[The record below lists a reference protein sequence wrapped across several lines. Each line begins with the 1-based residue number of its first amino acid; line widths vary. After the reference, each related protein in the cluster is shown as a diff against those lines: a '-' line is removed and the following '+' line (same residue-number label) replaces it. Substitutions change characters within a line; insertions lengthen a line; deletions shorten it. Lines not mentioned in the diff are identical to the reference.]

1 MRRVLAAID
10 VPCFV
15 RVFRCGAKLLPG
27 DQGLVPDDAIR
38 PAPGITVLH
47 VPSSFTHEQ
56 SGMRLTGRGVT

>member
-1 MRRVLAAID
+1 MLCECVLG
-10 VPCFV
+10 V
-15 RVFRCGAKLLPG
+15 AKKLPLPG